1 MALLDD
7 NKTGTAV
14 TTWLRRVYPLL
25 FAIFPIIG
33 VAAKNPG
40 YYRLVD
46 VVVLSLILIVA
57 VTIVETIAYAVL
69 RIRMRSELAADLA
82 ALIALMFVA
91 LFYLYEPLPLGAIKR
106 WPVEHRATFLVLAA
120 LASGLL
126 FMGKRRGL
134 GRYIPSLSGTSRFF
148 TLMGTLL
155 VCSAIAQLGYYEVN
169 DVIAI
174 RRSALARELAL
185 PVRIRPTPGHDAQLT
200 SARANEPKRD
210 IYVIV
215 LDEYASADVYR
226 ENYGY
231 DNSPFEDSLR
241 ALGFRIPTDLRS
253 NYANTLLSV
262 TSMLNF
268 AQVEQIA
275 DVMSPDSKDFS
286 PAAYL
291 MEHNRAERFLKSQGY
306 RFVFFPSE
314 WYAPTRENRDAD
326 EEYDPYKHFGVG
338 REMRRSWLAQYFAT
352 RTLFNKLMPYLPTEE
367 EVDTDVALRV
377 FAGLPSVTKDPRP
390 TFTFAHLLMP
400 HIGYKVDAECK
411 PLYYH
416 PGIKGLPGELHCL
429 NTQTLK
435 MVHGLLDGSRTAPII
450 ILQGDHG
457 SQSLKLFAN
466 ESALPTIPQARERFR
481 PFGAYYLPDGGAAA
495 FPDSTSI
502 VNVLRYVFSYYFNAD
517 LPPVPN
523 TMYYSH
529 WMYPY
534 RMTEVDA
541 NFHAVSPPLR
551 QQARSQ

>member
-1 MALLDD
+1 M
-7 NKTGTAV
+7 K
-14 TTWLRRVYPLL
+14 TWLRRVYPLL

-33 VAAKNPG
+33 VAANNPG

-46 VVVLSLILIVA
+46 VVVLSVILIVA
-57 VTIVETIAYAVL
+57 FALAYGVVYALL
-69 RIRMRSELAADLA
+69 RIIMPGDRAADLA
-82 ALIALMFVA
+82 ALMTLLAVA

-106 WPVEHRATFLVLAA
+106 WPVEHPVLFVVAAATVAVLV
-120 LASGLL
+120 
-126 FMGKRRGL
+126 FVGKRRGMQRHL
-134 GRYIPSLSGTSRFF
+134 PTLAGAARFF
-148 TLMGTLL
+148 TLAGTLV
-155 VCSAIAQLGYYEVN
+155 VCSSIARLIYYEIN
-169 DVIAI
+169 DVMAV
-174 RRSALARELAL
+174 RRSTLARELEL
-185 PVRIRPTPGHDAQLT
+185 PVPIRPTGKAQL
-200 SARANEPKRD
+200 ANTNTNDPKRD
-210 IYVIV
+210 IYVII
-215 LDEYASADVYR
+215 LDEYAANEVYR

-241 ALGFRIPTDLRS
+241 ALGFRIPQGLRS

-268 AQVEQIA
+268 AHVERLA

-291 MEHNRAERFLKSQGY
+291 MQHNRAVRFLKSEGY

-326 EEYDPYKHFGVG
+326 EQYNPYKHFSVG

-352 RTLFNKLMPYLPTEE
+352 KTLFSKLLPYLPTEE
-367 EVDTDVALRV
+367 EVDTDHALRM
-377 FAGLPSVTKDPRP
+377 FAGIPSVTNDPRP
-390 TFTFAHLLMP
+390 TFAFAHILMP
-400 HIGYKVDAECK
+400 HIGYKADAACK

-429 NTQTLK
+429 NTQVLTL
-435 MVHGLLDGSRTAPII
+435 VHALLADSRTPPII

-466 ESALPTIPQARERFR
+466 QSALPSIPQARERFR

-517 LPPVPN
+517 LPPLPN

-534 RMTEVDA
+534 RITEVDA
-541 NFHAVSPPLR
+541 NFHAISPPR
-551 QQARSQ
+551 QQARGR